1 MAVRNGA
8 YMRIFVI
15 NLARAKYRR
24 QPMSQQFAKLGLE
37 PEFHEAVDG
46 RHLTREQYAEVDRST
61 RQRMGLK
68 PQADG
73 SIANWLSQRQV
84 MQEILKNG
92 PETVAIFEDDAE
104 LSPELPS
111 VLAALERRPV
121 DFDIVKLNRRTSS
134 KAFIPCQLLVTGHNI
149 GRVRYHD
156 FGTEGYV
163 ITRAAARRFLEV
175 TPKMMW
181 EIDQAINNYW
191 ENGLNIYYLDPPVVV
206 HGGAMD
212 SQIEEDRTRS
222 RHLHRRTESAV
233 MALWRRTP
241 WAIRRYLS
249 RRREFR
255 RRIREDTE
263 RSVAEKAKSYAVMD

>member
-1 MAVRNGA
+1 
-8 YMRIFVI
+8 MRMFVI
-15 NLARAKYRR
+15 NLVRAEDRR
-24 QPMSQQFAKLGLE
+24 QRMSQQFAKLGLK
-37 PEFHEAVDG
+37 PEFHAAVDG
-46 RHLTREQYAEVDRST
+46 RQLTGEHYAEVDRST

-84 MQEILKNG
+84 MREIVENG
-92 PETVAIFEDDAE
+92 PETAAIFEDDTE

-121 DFDIVKLNRRTSS
+121 SFDIVKMNRRTLS
-134 KAFIPCQLLVTGHNI
+134 KVFIPFKQLLTGHNI

-156 FGTEGYV
+156 FGSEGYV
-163 ITRAAARRFLEV
+163 ITRDAARRFLEV

-191 ENGLNIYYLDPPVVV
+191 ENGLNVYYLDPPVVF
-206 HGGAMD
+206 HGEGKD

-222 RHLHRRTESAV
+222 RQLHRQTENPV
-233 MALWRRTP
+233 MVLWRRAP
-241 WAIRRYLS
+241 WTIRRYLS

-255 RRIREDTE
+255 GRIRED
-263 RSVAEKAKSYAVMD
+263 KAATTQAH